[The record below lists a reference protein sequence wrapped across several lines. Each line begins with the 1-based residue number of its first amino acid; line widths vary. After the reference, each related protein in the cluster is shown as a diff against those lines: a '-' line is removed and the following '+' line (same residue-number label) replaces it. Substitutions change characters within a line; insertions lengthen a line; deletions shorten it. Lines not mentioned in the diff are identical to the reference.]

1 MLGYTEKD
9 IYKMISSISL
19 AKKQLSPYLL
29 TTPEILEGLN
39 NTHNLLEGLL
49 AEGRI

>member
-9 IYKMISSISL
+9 IYWMIERTERHPDL
-19 AKKQLSPYLL
+19 QDVV
-29 TTPEILEGLN
+29 E
-39 NTHNLLEGLL
+39 LLEGLL